1 MQPLEG
7 RPVISYPCSW
17 TYRIVC
23 SDEPALR
30 ALVAGFVGD
39 SEHRLTSLGSSS
51 GGRYQRVE
59 LVLTVRDEAH
69 RNEVFVTLSRSAV
82 VQYVL

>member
-1 MQPLEG
+1 MQPLAG
-7 RPVISYPCSW
+7 RPVILYPCPW

-23 SDEPALR
+23 TDEPALR
-30 ALVAGFVGD
+30 ALVATLVGE
-39 SEHRLTSLGSSS
+39 SEHRLTSRGASS

-69 RNEVFVTLSRSAV
+69 RNEVFVALSRAEGV
-82 VQYVL
+82 RYVL

>member
-7 RPVISYPCSW
+7 RPVIAYPCPW

-23 SDEPALR
+23 ADEPALR
-30 ALVAGFVGD
+30 TLIVSLVGD
-39 SEHRLTSLGSSS
+39 AEHRVTSLGESS
-51 GGRYQRVE
+51 GGRYRRVE

-69 RNEVFVTLSRSAV
+69 RNEVFVALSRSELV
-82 VQYVL
+82 RYVL

>member
-1 MQPLEG
+1 VQPLEG

-30 ALVAGFVGD
+30 AFVLELVGTA
-39 SEHRLTSLGSSS
+39 EHRLTSLGASS
-51 GGRYQRVE
+51 GGRYRRVE
-59 LVLTVRDEAH
+59 LVLSVRDEAH
-69 RNEVFVTLSRSAV
+69 RNEVFAALSRSTLV
-82 VQYVL
+82 RFVL

>member
-7 RPVISYPCSW
+7 RPVISYPCPW

-23 SDEPALR
+23 TDEPALR
-30 ALVAGFVGD
+30 ALVAGLVGD
-39 SEHRLTSLGSSS
+39 AEHRLTSLGASS

-69 RNEVFVTLSRSAV
+69 RNEVFVALSRSAV

>member
-7 RPVISYPCSW
+7 RPVIVYPCPW

-23 SDEPALR
+23 ADEPALR
-30 ALVAGFVGD
+30 LFVAGLVGE
-39 SEHRLTSLGSSS
+39 SEHRVTSLGESS
-51 GGRYQRVE
+51 GGRYRRVE

-69 RNEVFVTLSRSAV
+69 RNEVFVALSRSELVRFV
-82 VQYVL
+82 V